1 MSKIQAS
8 AKIKIPNGK
17 LEEYKQH
24 LTEYIRQI
32 KEKDTGTLQFDCFI
46 NDDKT
51 ECEIREAYESSEAA
65 LAHQRILFKKFAPYS
80 VTIYGN
86 PSPELL
92 ENAKAGGFDLEV
104 FSFIQG
110 L

>member
-51 ECEIREAYESSEAA
+51 ECEIREAYESSEADA
-65 LAHQRILFKKFAPYS
+65 SASGSSSRITEN
-80 VTIYGN
+80 TI
-86 PSPELL
+86 
-92 ENAKAGGFDLEV
+92 
-104 FSFIQG
+104 
-110 L
+110 